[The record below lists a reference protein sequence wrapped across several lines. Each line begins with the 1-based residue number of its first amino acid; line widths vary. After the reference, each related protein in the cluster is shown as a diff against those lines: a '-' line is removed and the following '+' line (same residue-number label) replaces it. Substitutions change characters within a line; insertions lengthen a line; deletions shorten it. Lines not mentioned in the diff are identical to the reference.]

1 VNNIS
6 ILYILILL
14 MISSS
19 KNESNKKVDID
30 KSIGEFEVNTA
41 LHALLKANKV
51 GERSAPQVQVTNDLL
66 ESFCNITN
74 NNKILL
80 DYRIFKYIARPNTY
94 DVLIKHIS
102 SKINLVLITNP
113 TFSVH
118 ICTKLLTISGADK
131 HILFIYKLT
140 ESLNSSYPD
149 KLEKCYIYDAPFIF
163 QKIIGMLSLIID
175 KKTLS
180 KIIIVNS

>member
-1 VNNIS
+1 MLS
-6 ILYILILL
+6 I
-14 MISSS
+14 S
-19 KNESNKKVDID
+19 KNESNKKTEAD
-30 KSIGEFEVNTA
+30 KLIGDFEINTRVHEF
-41 LHALLKANKV
+41 LKATKLTS
-51 GERSAPQVQVTNDLL
+51 RSQVPDQVTNDLL
-66 ESFCNITN
+66 ESFCHITN
-74 NNKILL
+74 TNKIIL
-80 DYRIFKYIARPNTY
+80 DYRIFKYIARSSTY

-102 SKINLVLITNP
+102 SKINLVLSTNP

-180 KIIIVNS
+180 KITIVNNLNI

>member
-1 VNNIS
+1 
-6 ILYILILL
+6 
-14 MISSS
+14 MISVS
-19 KNESNKKVDID
+19 KNESNKKVEAD
-30 KSIGEFEVNTA
+30 KSIEEFETNTA
-41 LHALLKANKV
+41 LHAFLKASKINS
-51 GERSAPQVQVTNDLL
+51 RSQVPVQVTNDLL
-66 ESFCNITN
+66 ESFCHITN

-80 DYRIFKYIARPNTY
+80 DYRIFKYIARTSTY
-94 DVLIKHIS
+94 DALIKHIS
-102 SKINLVLITNP
+102 NKINLVLSTSS

-163 QKIIGMLSLIID
+163 QKIIGMLSLIVD

-180 KIIIVNS
+180 KITIVNS

>member
-1 VNNIS
+1 MLS
-6 ILYILILL
+6 I
-14 MISSS
+14 S
-19 KNESNKKVDID
+19 KNESNKKTEVD
-30 KSIGEFEVNTA
+30 KSIGDFEINTRVHEF
-41 LHALLKANKV
+41 LKATKLTS
-51 GERSAPQVQVTNDLL
+51 RSQVPVQVTNDLL
-66 ESFCNITN
+66 ESFCHITN
-74 NNKILL
+74 TNKIIL
-80 DYRIFKYIARPNTY
+80 DYRIFKYIARPSTY

-102 SKINLVLITNP
+102 SKINLLLKSNP

-180 KIIIVNS
+180 KITIVNN

>member
-1 VNNIS
+1 
-6 ILYILILL
+6 
-14 MISSS
+14 MISMS
-19 KNESNKKVDID
+19 KSESNKGLEID
-30 KSIGEFEVNTA
+30 KSGCEFNVNTKM
-41 LHALLKANKV
+41 HELLKSNKL
-51 GERSAPQVQVTNDLL
+51 RSRNQLPIHITNDLL
-66 ESFCNITN
+66 ENFCHITN
-74 NNKILL
+74 ENKILL
-80 DYRIFKYIARPNTY
+80 DYRIFKYIARTNTY
-94 DVLIKHIS
+94 ESLIKHIS
-102 SKINLVLITNP
+102 SKINLVLSTNP
-113 TFSVH
+113 SFSVH

-180 KIIIVNS
+180 KIVII

>member
-1 VNNIS
+1 
-6 ILYILILL
+6 

-51 GERSAPQVQVTNDLL
+51 GERSQVQVTNDLL
-66 ESFCNITN
+66 ESFCHITN

-80 DYRIFKYIARPNTY
+80 DYRIFKYIARPSTY

-102 SKINLVLITNP
+102 NKINLVLSNNP

-163 QKIIGMLSLIID
+163 QKIIGMLSLIVD

-180 KIIIVNS
+180 KITIVNN